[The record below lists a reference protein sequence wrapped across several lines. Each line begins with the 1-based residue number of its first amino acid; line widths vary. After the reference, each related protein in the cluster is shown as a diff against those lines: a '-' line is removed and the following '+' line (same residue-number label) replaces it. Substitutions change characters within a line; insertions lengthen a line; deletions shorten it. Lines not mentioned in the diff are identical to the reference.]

1 MIIVKVKHETGL
13 DSDFVDIIVSD
24 DKLHLLFL
32 LNMLEK
38 NNLVVWY
45 EVMRSSR
52 TSFDIITNL
61 KDEFGFSN
69 AFFSKLKS
77 NKTPQILHEG
87 FNSCGEISKTG
98 D

>member
-1 MIIVKVKHETGL
+1 MITVKVKHETGL
-13 DSDFVDIIVSD
+13 DPEFLDITVSD

-52 TSFDIITNL
+52 TSFNVITNL
-61 KDEFGFSN
+61 KDEFGFSQHH
-69 AFFSKLKS
+69 FTKLKQKCS
-77 NKTPQILHEG
+77 
-87 FNSCGEISKTG
+87 
-98 D
+98 

>member
-1 MIIVKVKHETGL
+1 MITVKVKHENGL
-13 DSDFVDIIVSD
+13 DSQFVDLIVSD
-24 DKLHLLFL
+24 DRLHLLFL

-45 EVMRSSR
+45 EIMHSSR

-69 AFFSKLKS
+69 TFFAKLKS
-77 NKTPQILHEG
+77 NKASHI
-87 FNSCGEISKTG
+87 
-98 D
+98 